1 MSRIVFL
8 MLFFV
13 FVASVGFWGM
23 DQYKIQQESIVES
36 ASEEIQIVDSFELE
50 EVSDE
55 VQDYMYGFF
64 EGESEIR
71 SYENLEID
79 EVKELLD
86 EGYELLVILD
96 GSLLDQTRYNFDGLK
111 VVKVGDYDGEF
122 FYTTKYGME
131 VSGGFMISI
140 RDFEKSFSRVGGM
153 VIAFALN

>member
-86 EGYELLVILD
+86 EGYELLVVLD

-153 VIAFALN
+153 VIAFALS

>member
-23 DQYKIQQESIVES
+23 DQYKIQQESIIES

-153 VIAFALN
+153 VIAFALS

>member
-23 DQYKIQQESIVES
+23 DQYKIQQESIIES

-86 EGYELLVILD
+86 EGYELLVVLD

-153 VIAFALN
+153 VIAFALS

>member
-153 VIAFALN
+153 VIAFALS